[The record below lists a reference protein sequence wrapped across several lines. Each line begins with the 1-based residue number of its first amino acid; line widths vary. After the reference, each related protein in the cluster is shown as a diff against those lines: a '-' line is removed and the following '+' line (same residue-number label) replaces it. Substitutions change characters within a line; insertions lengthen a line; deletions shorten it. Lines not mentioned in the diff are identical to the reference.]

1 VNATDWITAI
11 VAVIALA
18 LSLYNFYV
26 QRKDKFPNLRLT
38 SDYRRIE
45 DKELSRRI
53 YSCRVVN
60 QGSVPTQVRAVRL
73 LFEND
78 RGVPFPES
86 NIGKEHLFET
96 EYCLPS
102 QKRAGQK
109 RAVVLPVTLQ
119 PFQSVRFAAWE
130 DDLRITLERAG
141 FRGGSAQFRVGV
153 LDSLDKVHTVDDVA
167 ETNVPKPT
175 EQL

>member
-18 LSLYNFYV
+18 LSLYNVYV
-26 QRKDKFPNLRLT
+26 QRKDKLPNLRLT

-45 DKELSRRI
+45 DEERSKRI

-86 NIGKEHLFET
+86 NIGKEHLFEN

-102 QKRAGQK
+102 QKRPG
-109 RAVVLPVTLQ
+109 VLPVTLQ

-130 DDLRITLERAG
+130 GDLRITLENAG
-141 FRGGSAQFRVGV
+141 FRGSAQFRVGV
-153 LDSLDKVHTVDDVA
+153 VDSLDKVHTFEDVA
-167 ETNVPKPT
+167 ETRPFPPSPRPPS
-175 EQL
+175 QLGD